1 MKKYLLIIAALLALT
16 SCLDNKLDEDFKEIN
31 EVKRWENIE
40 EKYTVYAGEEVV
52 LAPKVVFTIDSI
64 NPEMEFEWYV
74 GTELVSTEPTYTFMS
89 NQIATH
95 NVTFC
100 PIDKKSGMHFNK
112 LIRIAVQSQY
122 ETGWMVLSSE
132 GNKSILSI
140 VMGKKEETEDGVE
153 YLTYIGVRKDIYPL
167 HNDGQALGS
176 GPRKLVEHYVQDD
189 YATIPGEIMV
199 LQQEQPLELHGF
211 SMEKEVFVADEF
223 LVGIPANFNVVDATQ
238 SASGGYLLN
247 ADGTILYKKNYD
259 LEAYHVGTYSDLPL
273 FDGKKFKSI
282 TPSIYPQT
290 PYLLALDEDNTL
302 YGIWEKESR
311 PTGDFY
317 YNAEIAPFFTTE
329 NDVDMSLF
337 QNIEGEV
344 VASGFHHSDSYVTI
358 IKQNGKYLMN
368 NYQTYPSGRR
378 GSRSVEVLESKIHEM
393 SASMFTDFVDMA
405 VLPYRDYMLI
415 ASGNTLYFHEYYRD
429 NFKEGVVKTFNHKIT
444 SIAFKD
450 FNPYRH
456 EANAHVAIGLENG
469 DLYIFEID
477 DNDMT
482 KTTPLFEA
490 HDLGK
495 IVDVIFKYSSW
506 GDVKYGYF

>member
-1 MKKYLLIIAALLALT
+1 MEFMKKYLLIIAALLALT

-40 EKYTVYAGEEVV
+40 EKYTVYAGEEIV
-52 LAPKVVFTIDSI
+52 LAPKVVFTVDSI

-89 NQIATH
+89 NHIATH

-112 LIRIAVQSQY
+112 LIRITVQSQY
-122 ETGWMVLSSE
+122 ETGWMVLSDE
-132 GNKSILSI
+132 GNKSVLSI
-140 VMGKKEETEDGVE
+140 VMGKKEETEDDVE

-167 HNDGQALGS
+167 HNNGQALGS

-189 YATIPGEIMV
+189 YATIPGEVMV
-199 LQQEQPLELHGF
+199 LQQDQPLELHGF

-317 YNAEIAPFFTTE
+317 YNAELAPFFTAE
-329 NDVDMSLF
+329 NDVDMSLV
-337 QNIEGEV
+337 EKE
-344 VASGFHHSDSYVTI
+344 SY
-358 IKQNGKYLMN
+358 
-368 NYQTYPSGRR
+368 
-378 GSRSVEVLESKIHEM
+378 
-393 SASMFTDFVDMA
+393 
-405 VLPYRDYMLI
+405 
-415 ASGNTLYFHEYYRD
+415 EYYKNALETGEHIAYLVYD
-429 NFKEGVVKTFNHKIT
+429 NETFIGAGGVSFYRVMPTYHNPTGKKAYIMNMYTAPAYRRQG
-444 SIAFKD
+444 IAFHTLDLLVKVI
-450 FNPYRH
+450 RKQGVSQITL
-456 EANAHVAIGLENG
+456 EATEMGRP
-469 DLYIFEID
+469 LYE
-477 DNDMT
+477 
-482 KTTPLFEA
+482 
-490 HDLGK
+490 
-495 IVDVIFKYSSW
+495 
-506 GDVKYGYF
+506 KYGFVKMEDEMELIK